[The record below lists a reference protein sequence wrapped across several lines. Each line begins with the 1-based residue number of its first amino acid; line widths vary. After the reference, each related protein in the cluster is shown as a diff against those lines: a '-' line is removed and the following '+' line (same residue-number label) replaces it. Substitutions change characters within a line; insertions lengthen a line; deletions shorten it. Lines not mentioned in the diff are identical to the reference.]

1 MMALYTIFA
10 WTAIVIAGGAYYWI
24 YIRQEPL
31 PIHLLGIL
39 TKPATQGFGV
49 DSGSNIP
56 SHKRKR
62 KSPAIKKRPVTLQT
76 DELVVGTSCVSAD
89 ANEAGQRPAKSRQQ
103 VEDESA
109 GLAESSASKGNSN
122 RNSV

>member
-1 MMALYTIFA
+1 MMALYTVFA
-10 WTAIVIAGGAYYWI
+10 WTAVVIAGGAYYWI
-24 YIRQEPL
+24 YIRREPL
-31 PIHLLGIL
+31 PIHFLGIL
-39 TKPATQGFGV
+39 QKPATPGFGV

-76 DELVVGTSCVSAD
+76 DELVGTRCVSAD
-89 ANEAGQRPAKSRQQ
+89 GNEAEQRPAKSRQQ
-103 VEDESA
+103 VQDESA

-122 RNSV
+122 RKSV